1 MKRWT
6 PVRRFYTRGVYDLET
21 AAFVDA
27 YDELPLWSA
36 AFGLLL
42 FANLPLRANTT
53 ALDVGCG
60 TGFPLLELA
69 QRLGPGSHVH
79 GLDPWR
85 AGIARAERKR
95 RHWNIGNAHLHFGD
109 AAAMPFR
116 DATFGLIVSNLGVNN
131 FTDAPGALRECR
143 RVLRSDGTLA
153 LTTNVVG
160 HMRELYEVFSSVV
173 DDRARLEE
181 HVQHRASL
189 EKLHTLL
196 GSAGFTVRRVV
207 ESTFTMRYASGT
219 ALLSHAFIQFG
230 FLPGWQSVV
239 PEGDRERVFAELE
252 RRLNAIAPLTL
263 TIPCAY
269 VEAG

>member
-1 MKRWT
+1 M
-6 PVRRFYTRGVYDLET
+6 YDLET

-42 FANLPLRANTT
+42 FANIPLQAKAT

-69 QRLGPGSHVH
+69 QRLGPGSQVH

-85 AGIARAERKR
+85 AGIVRAERKR
-95 RHWNIGNAHLHFGD
+95 RHWNIANAHLHLGD

-116 DATFGLIVSNLGVNN
+116 DATFDLIVSNLGVNN
-131 FTDAPGALRECR
+131 FSDAPAALRECR
-143 RVLRSDGTLA
+143 RVLRENGTLA

-160 HMRELYEVFSSVV
+160 HMRELYEVFATVV
-173 DDRARLEE
+173 DDRMRLEE
-181 HVQHRASL
+181 HIQHRATV

-196 GSAGFTVRRVV
+196 DSAGFAVRRVV
-207 ESTFTMRYASGT
+207 ESAFTMRYATGT
-219 ALLSHAFIQFG
+219 ALLKHAFIQFG
-230 FLPGWQSVV
+230 FLPGWQGVV
-239 PEGDRERVFAELE
+239 PEADRERVFAELE
-252 RRLNAIAPLTL
+252 RRLNEIPPLTL

>member
-1 MKRWT
+1 MH
-6 PVRRFYTRGVYDLET
+6 DLET

-27 YDELPLWSA
+27 YDDLPLWSA

-42 FANLPLRANTT
+42 FANVPLRADTT

-69 QRLGPGSHVH
+69 QRLGPGSQVH

-85 AGIARAERKR
+85 AGVARAERKR
-95 RHWNIGNAHLHFGD
+95 RHWNITNAHLHLGD

-116 DATFGLIVSNLGVNN
+116 DASFDLIVSNLGVNN
-131 FTDAPGALRECR
+131 FADAPAALRECR
-143 RVLRSDGTLA
+143 RVLRPEGTLA

-160 HMRELYEVFSSVV
+160 HMHELYEVFATVIE
-173 DDRARLEE
+173 DRTRLDE
-181 HVQHRASL
+181 HIQHRATV
-189 EKLHTLL
+189 EKLHTSL
-196 GSAGFTVRRVV
+196 GSAGFAVRRVV
-207 ESTFTMRYASGT
+207 ENTFTMRYATGT
-219 ALLSHAFIQFG
+219 ALLSHSFIRFG
-230 FLPGWQSVV
+230 FLPGWQNVI
-239 PEGDRERVFAELE
+239 PEDDRERVFAELE
-252 RRLNAIAPLTL
+252 RRLNEAAPLTL

>member
-1 MKRWT
+1 
-6 PVRRFYTRGVYDLET
+6 VYDLET

-42 FANLPLRANTT
+42 FGNVPLRAQTT

-69 QRLGPGSHVH
+69 QRLGPGSQVH
-79 GLDPWR
+79 GLDPWQ
-85 AGIARAERKR
+85 AGVARAERKR
-95 RHWNIGNAHLHFGD
+95 RHWKIPNAHLHLGD

-116 DATFGLIVSNLGVNN
+116 DDSFDLIVSNLGVNN
-131 FTDAPGALRECR
+131 FADAPAALRECH
-143 RVLRSDGTLA
+143 RVLREHGTLA

-160 HMRELYEVFSSVV
+160 HMRELYEVFATVV
-173 DDRARLEE
+173 DDRERLEE
-181 HVQHRASL
+181 HVQHRATV
-189 EKLHTLL
+189 EKLHALL
-196 GSAGFTVRRVV
+196 GSAGFAVRRVV
-207 ESTFTMRYASGT
+207 ESTFTMRYATGS

-239 PEGDRERVFAELE
+239 DDADRERVFAELE
-252 RRLNAIAPLTL
+252 HRLNAIAPLTL

-269 VEAG
+269 VEALGVR